1 MSETES
7 GATRIERL
15 RSGEEARVVA
25 VSHLFDSS
33 ATEAAGAKML
43 AQDNHYLLIAY
54 EDEIAAGFVSGV
66 EMTHPDK
73 GTEMFLYEL
82 GVDPRFQGQ
91 GIGTALVRALAE
103 EARDAG
109 CYGMWVLTD
118 DDNAAAQSAYANG
131 GGTRDGT
138 EHVMYTWDF

>member
-1 MSETES
+1 M
-7 GATRIERL
+7 RIERL
-15 RSGEEARVVA
+15 RSGEEARVVG

-33 ATEAAGAKML
+33 ATEAASQKML
-43 AQDNHYLLIAY
+43 AQDSHHLLIAY
-54 EDEIAAGFVSGV
+54 EDEVAAGFVSGI

-82 GVDPRFQGQ
+82 GVDPRFQGR
-91 GIGTALVRALAE
+91 GIGTALVRALSE

-118 DDNAAAQSAYANG
+118 DDNTAAHSAYANG
-131 GGTRDGT
+131 GGTRDDS
-138 EHVMYTWDF
+138 EHVMFTWEFDG